1 MINHAPWQITLTREA
16 SVEDAAKI
24 ECRLIVAVF
33 AKILGRSFASK
44 MLAKNLP
51 AVELRADILVPVI
64 AASYRQEAYF
74 LLLLC

>member
-1 MINHAPWQITLTREA
+1 MINHARWQITLIQQA

-24 ECRLIVAVF
+24 ERRSEVAVF
-33 AKILGRSFASK
+33 VKVLGRKLTSEI
-44 MLAKNLP
+44 LAKNLP

-64 AASYRQEAYF
+64 AASYRQKAYF

>member
-1 MINHAPWQITLTREA
+1 MINHARWQITLIQEA

-24 ECRLIVAVF
+24 ERRSKIAVF

-64 AASYRQEAYF
+64 AASYRQKAYF